1 VHFIMTS
8 FAVHSA
14 HAQAPTRVSSLELFF
29 DLVFVFTITEVAEVI
44 VHHPDG
50 YGIGHAAIEL
60 SVLAWMFGGYAWLT
74 NTAGRITTSCRSLL
88 LAGMAGFFVC
98 ALAVPHAFDEDGL
111 VFGIGYFA
119 VNVIHLGGLFLGTT
133 PAAAVR
139 RLAAFNLTSA
149 GLVLAAGFVTGP
161 MDWVLWGGAIVV
173 QVATPFIARPERGFV
188 LNPTH
193 FAERHGL
200 MILIVLGESLVS
212 VGLAASANDAH
223 ASPTLILGAVGGLA
237 ASAAMWWAY
246 FAGEDEK
253 AARAHEQAT
262 PRQRANHGLLGF
274 GLAHL
279 IMIFGAIA
287 IAAATKL
294 SLRDFL
300 EPMTSFSAWL
310 IAAGCSLY
318 LLGGSVFRA
327 ALGYA
332 SPLPRLFGAIAAAF
346 VAPAGARGS
355 TALAL
360 GFVAIVIAAT
370 LFAERRVDTWATSA
384 SASPATTA

>member
-1 VHFIMTS
+1 MTS
-8 FAVHSA
+8 HTHV
-14 HAQAPTRVSSLELFF
+14 PDRVSALELFF
-29 DLVFVFTITEVAEVI
+29 DLVFVFTITEVAEVV
-44 VHHPDG
+44 VHHPDAV
-50 YGIGHAAIEL
+50 GIGHAVIEL
-60 SVLAWMFGGYAWLT
+60 TVLSWMFGGYAWLT
-74 NTAGRITTSCRSLL
+74 NTAASVTTSCRVVL
-88 LAGMAGFFVC
+88 LAGMAGFFIC
-98 ALAVPHAFDEDGL
+98 ALGVPHAFDEDGV

-119 VNVIHLGGLFLGTT
+119 VNVIHISGLFLGTT
-133 PAAAVR
+133 PVAVVT
-139 RLAAFNLTSA
+139 RLGVFNLVSA
-149 GLVLAAGFVTGP
+149 SLVLAAGFVTGP
-161 MDWVLWGGAIVV
+161 MDWALWGGAIVV
-173 QVATPFIARPERGFV
+173 NVSTPFLTRVGQGFT

-212 VGLAASANDAH
+212 VGLAASANEAH
-223 ASPTLILGAVGGLA
+223 ASVPLILGALGGLA

-253 AARAHEQAT
+253 AARAHERAT
-262 PRQRANHGLLGF
+262 PRQRADQGLLGF

-294 SLRDFL
+294 SIRDFL
-300 EPMTSFSAWL
+300 EPMTGFSAWL
-310 IAAGCSLY
+310 MAAGCALY
-318 LLGGSVFRA
+318 LTGGAVFRA

-332 SPLPRLFGAIAAAF
+332 SPIPRIFGAIAAAF

-360 GFVAIVIAAT
+360 TFVAIVIAGT
-370 LFAERRVDTWATSA
+370 LTVERRVDQ
-384 SASPATTA
+384 